1 MSNYM
6 VSRLLVVAL
15 LALVCAIGSW
25 MGAIVYVKT
34 NPEIIEY
41 LEPLVFKNTKGD
53 VVSAIN
59 PGRSVVMHVPVRRQ
73 PYKCWGTFT
82 YTMKGDEATYQ
93 FPAFRSH
100 NLTSEV
106 SIYEIQHLMA
116 IPTDI
121 PSGRYHW
128 SVVVYPTCE
137 GVDITPTTIDLKADL
152 YILD

>member
-1 MSNYM
+1 MNNFV
-6 VSRLLVVAL
+6 VSKLLI
-15 LALVCAIGSW
+15 LALVALVFSISSW
-25 MGAIVYVKT
+25 MGAVVYVKT
-34 NPEIIEY
+34 YPDIIEY
-41 LEPLVFKNTKGD
+41 LAPLVFKNTKGE
-53 VVSAIN
+53 VVSAIH
-59 PGRSVVMHVPVRRQ
+59 PGRSVIMHVPIRRQ

-100 NLTSEV
+100 SLTSEV
-106 SIYEIQHLMA
+106 STYQIQHLMV

-137 GVDITPTTIDLKADL
+137 GVDLSPTTIDLKADL